1 LSDHWSHFLL
11 SLSNGCG
18 SVGVSFRDDLGGVGL
33 CLLDYLGLNELGL
46 GNDLVVFQIRFS
58 IDLIDQS

>member
-1 LSDHWSHFLL
+1 LL